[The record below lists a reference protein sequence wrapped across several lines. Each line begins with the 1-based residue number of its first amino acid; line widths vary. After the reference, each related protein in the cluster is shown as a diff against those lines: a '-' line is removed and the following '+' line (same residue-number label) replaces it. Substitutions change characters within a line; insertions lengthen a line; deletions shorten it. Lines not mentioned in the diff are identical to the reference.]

1 MLFLQMKVLIYGQ
14 TYVII
19 RLSKG
24 DGLMNTY
31 KAYKLRIYPTDFQRE
46 LLEKTFGCTRYI
58 YNNFLAERKNK
69 YEESKTRI
77 SVYEQLKELTD
88 LKKEKEWLR
97 EIDSC
102 ALQACVYNL
111 DDAFQKFFK
120 GNGYPRF
127 RVKGVHESFRT
138 NNTLNSYKN
147 KKYESIRIDF
157 KKRIITLPKLKEV
170 KFRGY
175 RKDKKMV
182 GKIKSATISEYA
194 SKYFVSIL
202 VEMPFVKYSLKPT
215 TIVGLDLGIKDFIVT
230 SNGEKLKNE
239 VKINEKRLKGLQKW
253 LSRCKPGSKNR
264 YKVKLKIQRLYLKI
278 RNARKHMI
286 YKLANKIIKE
296 NDIIAIEN
304 LDVKSMYQVHKIAKH
319 LKNIPISEFIRVLKY
334 KSKWLGKK
342 VIEINKYYPS
352 SQSCNRCGFKNEE
365 VKDLSVRKW
374 TCPRC
379 GLIHDRDIN
388 ASINIM
394 FEGLKIYMKESII

>member
-1 MLFLQMKVLIYGQ
+1 
-14 TYVII
+14 
-19 RLSKG
+19 
-24 DGLMNTY
+24 MNTY
-31 KAYKLRIYPTDFQRE
+31 RAYKLRIYPTDSQRE
-46 LLEKTFGCTRYI
+46 LIEKTFGCTRYI

-69 YEESKTRI
+69 YEESKTKVH
-77 SVYEQLKELTD
+77 VYEQLKELTD
-88 LKKEKEWLR
+88 LKREKEWLR

-120 GNGYPRF
+120 GNGYPKF
-127 RVKGVHESFRT
+127 RAKGVHESFRT
-138 NNTLNSYKN
+138 NNTLNTYKD

-157 KKRIITLPKLKEV
+157 NKRIITLPKLKEV

-175 RKDKKMV
+175 RTTKEII
-182 GKIKSATISEYA
+182 GKIKSATISKDTN
-194 SKYFVSIL
+194 KYFVSIL
-202 VEMPFVKYSLKPT
+202 VEVPFVKYSLKPT
-215 TIVGLDLGIKDFIVT
+215 SIVGLDLGIKDFIVT

-264 YKVKLKIQRLYLKI
+264 YKVKLKMQRLYLKI

-286 YKLANKIIKE
+286 YKLANNILKE
-296 NDIIAIEN
+296 NDIVSIET
-304 LDVKSMYQVHKIAKH
+304 LDVKNIYQVHKIAKH

-334 KSKWLGKK
+334 KSNWLGKK
-342 VIEINKYYPS
+342 IIEINKYYPS
-352 SQSCNRCGFKNEE
+352 SQCCNRCDYKNEE

-374 TCPRC
+374 TCPKC
-379 GLIHDRDIN
+379 GMIHDRDIN

-394 FEGLKIYMKESII
+394 FEGLKIYMKECII

>member
-1 MLFLQMKVLIYGQ
+1 
-14 TYVII
+14 
-19 RLSKG
+19 
-24 DGLMNTY
+24 MNTY

-88 LKKEKEWLR
+88 SKKEKEWLR

-138 NNTLNSYKN
+138 NNTLNTYKN
-147 KKYESIRIDF
+147 KKYESIRIDL

-170 KFRGY
+170 KFRGF
-175 RKDKKMV
+175 RTTKEIV
-182 GKIKSATISEYA
+182 GKIKSATISKDA
-194 SKYFVSIL
+194 NKYFVSVL
-202 VEMPFVKYSLKPT
+202 VEVPFIKYSLKPT
-215 TIVGLDLGIKDFIVT
+215 SIVGLDLGIKDFIVT

-253 LSRCKPGSKNR
+253 LSRCKAGSKNR

-296 NDIIAIEN
+296 NAIVVIEN

-319 LKNIPISEFIRVLKY
+319 LKNVPISEFIRILKY
-334 KSKWLGKK
+334 KSNWLGKK

-374 TCPRC
+374 ICSEC

>member
-1 MLFLQMKVLIYGQ
+1 
-14 TYVII
+14 
-19 RLSKG
+19 
-24 DGLMNTY
+24 MNTY
-31 KAYKLRIYPTDFQRE
+31 KAYKLRIYPTDSQRE
-46 LLEKTFGCTRYI
+46 LIEKTFGSTRYI
-58 YNNFLAERKNK
+58 YNNFLAERKSK

-77 SVYEQLKELTD
+77 SVYEQLKKLTN
-88 LKKEKEWLR
+88 LKNEKEWLR

-111 DDAFQKFFK
+111 DDAFKNFFK

-127 RVKGVHESFRT
+127 RIKGVHESFRT
-138 NNTLNSYKN
+138 NNTLNTYKN

-157 KKRIITLPKLKEV
+157 NKRIIILPKLKEV

-175 RKDKKMV
+175 RTTKEII
-182 GKIKSATISEYA
+182 GKIKSATISKDA
-194 SKYFVSIL
+194 NKYFVSVL
-202 VEMPFVKYSLKPT
+202 VEMPFINTSLKPT
-215 TIVGLDLGIKDFIVT
+215 SIVGLDLGIKDFIVT
-230 SNGEKLKNE
+230 SHGEKIKNE

-286 YKLANKIIKE
+286 YKLINNILKE
-296 NDIIAIEN
+296 NDIVSIET
-304 LDVKSMYQVHKIAKH
+304 LDVKSMYQDHKIAKH
-319 LKNIPISEFIRVLKY
+319 LKNLPIREFIRVLKY
-334 KSKWLGKK
+334 KSNWLGKK
-342 VIEINKYYPS
+342 IIEINKYYPS

-365 VKDLSVRKW
+365 VKNLNVRKW
-374 TCPRC
+374 ICPEC

-394 FEGLKIYMKESII
+394 FEGLKIYMKECM

>member
-1 MLFLQMKVLIYGQ
+1 
-14 TYVII
+14 
-19 RLSKG
+19 
-24 DGLMNTY
+24 MNTY
-31 KAYKLRIYPTDFQRE
+31 KAYKLRIYPTDSQRK
-46 LLEKTFGCTRYI
+46 LIEKTFGSTRYI
-58 YNNFLAERKNK
+58 YNNFLAERKSK
-69 YEESKTRI
+69 YEESKTKI

-88 LKKEKEWLR
+88 LRREKEWLR

-127 RVKGVHESFRT
+127 RAKNVHESFRT
-138 NNTLNSYKN
+138 NNTLSTYKN

-175 RKDKKMV
+175 RTTKKIV
-182 GKIKSATISEYA
+182 GKIKSATISKDA
-194 SKYFVSIL
+194 NKYFVSVL
-202 VEMPFVKYSLKPT
+202 VEVPFVKYSLKPT
-215 TIVGLDLGIKDFIVT
+215 SIIGLDLGIKDFIVT
-230 SNGEKLKNE
+230 SNGEKIKNE

-286 YKLANKIIKE
+286 YKLANKILKD
-296 NDIIAIEN
+296 NDIVSIET

-319 LKNIPISEFIRVLKY
+319 LKNLPIREFIRVLKY
-334 KSKWLGKK
+334 KSNWLGKK

-365 VKDLSVRKW
+365 VKNLSIRKW
-374 TCPRC
+374 ICPEC

-394 FEGLKIYMKESII
+394 FEGLKIYMKECM

>member
-1 MLFLQMKVLIYGQ
+1 
-14 TYVII
+14 
-19 RLSKG
+19 
-24 DGLMNTY
+24 MNTY
-31 KAYKLRIYPTDFQRE
+31 KAYKLRIYPTDSQRE
-46 LLEKTFGCTRYI
+46 LIEKTFGSTRYI
-58 YNNFLAERKNK
+58 YNDFLAERKSK
-69 YEESKTRI
+69 YEESKTKI

-88 LKKEKEWLR
+88 LRREKEWLR

-120 GNGYPRF
+120 GNGYSRF
-127 RVKGVHESFRT
+127 RAKNVHESFRT
-138 NNTLNSYKN
+138 NNTLSTYKN

-175 RKDKKMV
+175 RTTKKIV
-182 GKIKSATISEYA
+182 GKIKSATISKDA
-194 SKYFVSIL
+194 NKYFVSVL
-202 VEMPFVKYSLKPT
+202 VEVPFVKYSLKPT
-215 TIVGLDLGIKDFIVT
+215 SIIGLDLGIKDFIVT
-230 SNGEKLKNE
+230 SNGEKIKNE

-286 YKLANKIIKE
+286 YKLANDILKE
-296 NDIIAIEN
+296 NDIISIET

-319 LKNIPISEFIRVLKY
+319 LKNLPIKEFIRVLKY
-334 KSKWLGKK
+334 KSNWLGKK

-365 VKDLSVRKW
+365 VKNLSIRKW
-374 TCPRC
+374 ICPEC

-394 FEGLKIYMKESII
+394 FEGLKIYMKECM

>member
-1 MLFLQMKVLIYGQ
+1 
-14 TYVII
+14 
-19 RLSKG
+19 
-24 DGLMNTY
+24 MNTY
-31 KAYKLRIYPTDFQRE
+31 KAYKLRIYPTNLQRE
-46 LLEKTFGCTRYI
+46 LIEKTFGCTRYI

-69 YEESKTRI
+69 YEESKTKVR
-77 SVYEQLKELTD
+77 VYEQLHELTD
-88 LKKEKEWLR
+88 LKREKEWLR

-102 ALQACVYNL
+102 ALQTCVYNL
-111 DDAFQKFFK
+111 EDAFQGFFHGK
-120 GNGYPRF
+120 GYPKF
-127 RVKGVHESFRT
+127 RTKGVHESFRT
-138 NNTLNSYKN
+138 NNTLSTYKN
-147 KKYESIRIDF
+147 KKYETIRVDF
-157 KKRIITLPKLKEV
+157 NKRIITLPKLKEV

-175 RKDKKMV
+175 RTTKEIV
-182 GKIKSATISEYA
+182 GKIKSATISKDA
-194 SKYFVSIL
+194 NKYFVSIL
-202 VEMPFVKYSLKPT
+202 VEVPFIKYSINPT
-215 TIVGLDLGIKDFIVT
+215 SIVGLDLGIKDFIVT

-239 VKINEKRLKGLQKW
+239 VKVNEKRLKGLQRW

-286 YKLANKIIKE
+286 YKLANNILKE
-296 NDIIAIEN
+296 NDIVSIEN

-319 LKNIPISEFIRVLKY
+319 LKNLPISEFIRVLKY
-334 KSKWLGKK
+334 KSNWLGKK

-352 SQSCNRCGFKNEE
+352 SQCCNRCDYKNEE

-394 FEGLKIYMKESII
+394 FEGLKIYMKNYLI

>member
-1 MLFLQMKVLIYGQ
+1 
-14 TYVII
+14 
-19 RLSKG
+19 
-24 DGLMNTY
+24 MNTY

-77 SVYEQLKELTD
+77 SVYEQLKKLTD
-88 LKKEKEWLR
+88 LKRAKEWLR

-127 RVKGVHESFRT
+127 RAKGVHESFRT
-138 NNTLNSYKN
+138 NNTLNTYKN
-147 KKYESIRIDF
+147 KKYESIRIDL

-170 KFRGY
+170 KFRGF
-175 RKDKKMV
+175 RTTKEIV
-182 GKIKSATISEYA
+182 GKIKSATISKDA
-194 SKYFVSIL
+194 NKYFVSVL
-202 VEMPFVKYSLKPT
+202 VEVPFIKYSLKPT
-215 TIVGLDLGIKDFIVT
+215 SIVGLDLGIKDFIVT

-253 LSRCKPGSKNR
+253 LSRCKAGSKNR

-296 NDIIAIEN
+296 NAIIVIEN

-319 LKNIPISEFIRVLKY
+319 LKNVPISEFIRILKY
-334 KSKWLGKK
+334 KSNWLGKK

-374 TCPRC
+374 ICSEC

>member
-1 MLFLQMKVLIYGQ
+1 
-14 TYVII
+14 
-19 RLSKG
+19 
-24 DGLMNTY
+24 MNTY
-31 KAYKLRIYPTDFQRE
+31 KTYKLRIYPTDSQRE
-46 LLEKTFGCTRYI
+46 LIEKTFGSTRYV
-58 YNNFLAERKNK
+58 YNNFLAERKSK
-69 YEESKTRI
+69 YEESKTKI
-77 SVYEQLKELTD
+77 SVYEQLKELTN
-88 LKKEKEWLR
+88 LKKENEWLR

-111 DDAFQKFFK
+111 DDAFKNFFK

-127 RVKGVHESFRT
+127 RAKGVHESFRT
-138 NNTLNSYKN
+138 NNTLSTYKN

-175 RKDKKMV
+175 RTTKEII
-182 GKIKSATISEYA
+182 GKIKSATISKDA
-194 SKYFVSIL
+194 NKYFVSVL
-202 VEMPFVKYSLKPT
+202 VEVPFVKYSLKQT
-215 TIVGLDLGIKDFIVT
+215 SIIGLDLGIKDFIVT

-239 VKINEKRLKGLQKW
+239 VKLNEKKLKGLQKW

-286 YKLANKIIKE
+286 YKLANKILKE
-296 NDIIAIEN
+296 NDIVSIET

-319 LKNIPISEFIRVLKY
+319 LKNLPIREFVRVLKY
-334 KSKWLGKK
+334 KSNWLGKK

-365 VKDLSVRKW
+365 VKNLSVRKW
-374 TCPRC
+374 KCPGC

-394 FEGLKIYMKESII
+394 FEGLKIYMKECM

>member
-1 MLFLQMKVLIYGQ
+1 
-14 TYVII
+14 
-19 RLSKG
+19 
-24 DGLMNTY
+24 MNTY
-31 KAYKLRIYPTDFQRE
+31 KAYKLRIYPTDSQRE
-46 LLEKTFGCTRYI
+46 LIEKTFGCTRYI

-69 YEESKTRI
+69 YEESKTKVH
-77 SVYEQLKELTD
+77 VYEQLKELTD
-88 LKKEKEWLR
+88 LKREKEWLR

-120 GNGYPRF
+120 GNGYPKF
-127 RVKGVHESFRT
+127 RAKGVHESFRT
-138 NNTLNSYKN
+138 NNTLNTYKD

-157 KKRIITLPKLKEV
+157 NKRIITLPKLKEV

-175 RKDKKMV
+175 RTTKEIV
-182 GKIKSATISEYA
+182 GKIKSATISKDGN
-194 SKYFVSIL
+194 KYFVSIL
-202 VEMPFVKYSLKPT
+202 VEVPFTKYSINPT
-215 TIVGLDLGIKDFIVT
+215 SIVGLDLGIKNFIVT

-286 YKLANKIIKE
+286 YKLANNILKE
-296 NDIIAIEN
+296 NDIVAVES
-304 LDVKSMYQVHKIAKH
+304 LDVKNMYQVHKIAKH

-334 KSKWLGKK
+334 KSNWLGKK

-352 SQSCNRCGFKNEE
+352 SQCCNRCDYKNEE

-374 TCPRC
+374 TCPKC
-379 GLIHDRDIN
+379 GMIHDRDIN

-394 FEGLKIYMKESII
+394 FEGLKIYMKSYLI

>member
-1 MLFLQMKVLIYGQ
+1 
-14 TYVII
+14 
-19 RLSKG
+19 
-24 DGLMNTY
+24 MNTY
-31 KAYKLRIYPTDFQRE
+31 KAYKLKIYPTDSQRK
-46 LLEKTFGCTRYI
+46 LIEKTFGSTRYI
-58 YNNFLAERKNK
+58 YNNFLTERKSK
-69 YEESKTRI
+69 YEESKTKI

-88 LKKEKEWLR
+88 LKREKEWLR

-127 RVKGVHESFRT
+127 RAKGVHESFKT
-138 NNTLNSYKN
+138 NNTLNTYKN

-175 RKDKKMV
+175 RTTKEIV
-182 GKIKSATISEYA
+182 GKIKSATISKDA
-194 SKYFVSIL
+194 NKYFVSVL
-202 VEMPFVKYSLKPT
+202 VEVPFINTSLKPT
-215 TIVGLDLGIKDFIVT
+215 SIVGLDLGIKDFIVT
-230 SNGEKLKNE
+230 SNGEKIKNE
-239 VKINEKRLKGLQKW
+239 VKIKEKRLKGLQKW

-286 YKLANKIIKE
+286 YKLANKILKE
-296 NDIIAIEN
+296 NDIVSIET

-319 LKNIPISEFIRVLKY
+319 LKNLPIREFIRVLKY
-334 KSKWLGKK
+334 KSNWLGKK
-342 VIEINKYYPS
+342 IIEINKYYPS

-365 VKDLSVRKW
+365 VKNLSVRKW
-374 TCPRC
+374 TCPEC

-388 ASINIM
+388 ASVNIM
-394 FEGLKIYMKESII
+394 FEGLKIYMKDCII

>member
-1 MLFLQMKVLIYGQ
+1 
-14 TYVII
+14 
-19 RLSKG
+19 
-24 DGLMNTY
+24 MNTY
-31 KAYKLRIYPTDFQRE
+31 KAYKLRIYPTNLQRE
-46 LLEKTFGCTRYI
+46 LIEKTFGCTRYI

-69 YEESKTRI
+69 YEESKI
-77 SVYEQLKELTD
+77 KINVYEQLKELTD
-88 LKKEKEWLR
+88 LKREKEWLR

-120 GNGYPRF
+120 GNGYPKF
-127 RVKGVHESFRT
+127 RAKGVHESFRT
-138 NNTLNSYKN
+138 NNTPNTYKD

-157 KKRIITLPKLKEV
+157 NKRIITLPKLKEV

-175 RKDKKMV
+175 RTTKEIV
-182 GKIKSATISEYA
+182 GKIKSATISKDA
-194 SKYFVSIL
+194 NKYFVSVL
-202 VEMPFVKYSLKPT
+202 VEVPFVKYSLNPT
-215 TIVGLDLGIKDFIVT
+215 SIVGLDLGIKDFIVT

-286 YKLANKIIKE
+286 YKLANNILKE
-296 NDIIAIEN
+296 NDIVAVES

-319 LKNIPISEFIRVLKY
+319 LNQVPISEFIRVLKY
-334 KSKWLGKK
+334 KSNWLGKK

-352 SQSCNRCGFKNEE
+352 SQCCNRCDYKNEE

-394 FEGLKIYMKESII
+394 FEGLKIYMKNYLI

>member
-1 MLFLQMKVLIYGQ
+1 
-14 TYVII
+14 
-19 RLSKG
+19 
-24 DGLMNTY
+24 MNTY
-31 KAYKLRIYPTDFQRE
+31 KAYKLRIYPTDSQRE
-46 LLEKTFGCTRYI
+46 LIEKTFGCTRYI

-69 YEESKTRI
+69 YEESKTKVH
-77 SVYEQLKELTD
+77 VYEQLKELTD
-88 LKKEKEWLR
+88 LKREKEWLR

-120 GNGYPRF
+120 GNGYPKF
-127 RVKGVHESFRT
+127 RAKGVHESFRT
-138 NNTLNSYKN
+138 NNTLNTYKD

-157 KKRIITLPKLKEV
+157 NKRIITLPKLKEV

-175 RKDKKMV
+175 RTTKEII
-182 GKIKSATISEYA
+182 GKIKSATISKDTN
-194 SKYFVSIL
+194 KYFVSVL
-202 VEMPFVKYSLKPT
+202 VEMPFIKYSISPT
-215 TIVGLDLGIKDFIVT
+215 SIVGLDLGIKNFIVT

-286 YKLANKIIKE
+286 YKLANNILKE
-296 NDIIAIEN
+296 NDIVAVES

-319 LKNIPISEFIRVLKY
+319 LKNLPIRELIRVLKY
-334 KSKWLGKK
+334 KSNWLGKK

-352 SQSCNRCGFKNEE
+352 SQCCNRCDYKNED
-365 VKDLSVRKW
+365 VKDLSIRKW
-374 TCPRC
+374 TCPEC

-394 FEGLKIYMKESII
+394 FEGLKIYMKSYLI

>member
-1 MLFLQMKVLIYGQ
+1 
-14 TYVII
+14 
-19 RLSKG
+19 
-24 DGLMNTY
+24 MNTY
-31 KAYKLRIYPTDFQRE
+31 KAYKLRIYPTDSQRE
-46 LLEKTFGCTRYI
+46 LIEKTFGCTRYI

-69 YEESKTRI
+69 YEESKTKVH
-77 SVYEQLKELTD
+77 VYEQLHELTD
-88 LKKEKEWLR
+88 LKREKEWLR

-111 DDAFQKFFK
+111 DDAFQKFFR
-120 GNGYPRF
+120 GNGYPKF
-127 RVKGVHESFRT
+127 RSKGVHDSFRT
-138 NNTLNSYKN
+138 NNTLNTYKN
-147 KKYESIRIDF
+147 KKYETIRVDF
-157 KKRIITLPKLKEV
+157 NKRVITLPKLKEV

-175 RKDKKMV
+175 RTTKEIV
-182 GKIKSATISEYA
+182 GKIKSATISKDA
-194 SKYFVSIL
+194 IKYFVSIL
-202 VEMPFVKYSLKPT
+202 VEVPFVKYSLNPT
-215 TIVGLDLGIKDFIVT
+215 SIVGLDLGIKDFIVT

-286 YKLANKIIKE
+286 YKLANNILKG
-296 NDIIAIEN
+296 NDIVSIEN

-319 LKNIPISEFIRVLKY
+319 LNQVPISEFIRVLKY
-334 KSKWLGKK
+334 KSNWLGKK

-352 SQSCNRCGFKNEE
+352 SQCCNRCDYKNEE

-374 TCPRC
+374 TCPEC

-394 FEGLKIYMKESII
+394 FEGLKIYMKNYLI

>member
-296 NDIIAIEN
+296 NAIVVIEN

-319 LKNIPISEFIRVLKY
+319 LKNVPISEFIRILKY
-334 KSKWLGKK
+334 KSNWLGKK

-374 TCPRC
+374 ICPEC

>member
-1 MLFLQMKVLIYGQ
+1 
-14 TYVII
+14 
-19 RLSKG
+19 
-24 DGLMNTY
+24 MNTY
-31 KAYKLRIYPTDFQRE
+31 KAYKLRIYPTDLQRE
-46 LLEKTFGCTRYI
+46 LIEKTFGSTRYI
-58 YNNFLAERKNK
+58 YNNFLVERKNK
-69 YEESKTRI
+69 YEESKIRI

-102 ALQACVYNL
+102 ALQVCVYNL

-127 RVKGVHESFRT
+127 RAKGVHESFRT
-138 NNTLNSYKN
+138 NNTLNTYKN
-147 KKYESIRIDF
+147 KKYESIRIDL

-170 KFRGY
+170 KFRGF
-175 RKDKKMV
+175 RTTKEIV
-182 GKIKSATISEYA
+182 GKIKSATISKDA
-194 SKYFVSIL
+194 NKYFVSVL
-202 VEMPFVKYSLKPT
+202 VEVPFIKYSLKPT
-215 TIVGLDLGIKDFIVT
+215 SIVGLDLGIKDFIVT

-253 LSRCKPGSKNR
+253 LSRCKAGSKNR

-296 NDIIAIEN
+296 NAIVVIEN

-319 LKNIPISEFIRVLKY
+319 LKNVPISEFIRILKY
-334 KSKWLGKK
+334 KSNWLGKK

-365 VKDLSVRKW
+365 VKNLSVRKW

-379 GLIHDRDIN
+379 GIIHDRDIN

>member
-1 MLFLQMKVLIYGQ
+1 
-14 TYVII
+14 
-19 RLSKG
+19 
-24 DGLMNTY
+24 MNTY
-31 KAYKLRIYPTDFQRE
+31 KAYKLRIYPTDTQRE
-46 LLEKTFGCTRYI
+46 LIEKTFGSTRYI
-58 YNNFLAERKNK
+58 YNNFLTERKSK
-69 YEESKTRI
+69 YEESRTKI

-88 LKKEKEWLR
+88 LKKEKEWLK

-127 RVKGVHESFRT
+127 RAKGVHESFRT
-138 NNTLNSYKN
+138 NNTLNTYKN

-175 RKDKKMV
+175 RTTKEII
-182 GKIKSATISEYA
+182 GKIKSATISKDA
-194 SKYFVSIL
+194 NKYFVSIL
-202 VEMPFVKYSLKPT
+202 VEVPFINTSLKPT
-215 TIVGLDLGIKDFIVT
+215 SIVGLDLGIKDFIVT
-230 SNGEKLKNE
+230 SHGEKLKNE
-239 VKINEKRLKGLQKW
+239 VRINEKRLKGLQKW

-286 YKLANKIIKE
+286 YKLANKILKE
-296 NDIIAIEN
+296 NDIVAVET

-319 LKNIPISEFIRVLKY
+319 LKNLPISEFIRVLKY
-334 KSKWLGKK
+334 KSNWLGKK

-365 VKDLSVRKW
+365 VKNLSVRKW
-374 TCPRC
+374 ICPEC

-394 FEGLKIYMKESII
+394 FEGLKIYMKECII

>member
-1 MLFLQMKVLIYGQ
+1 
-14 TYVII
+14 
-19 RLSKG
+19 
-24 DGLMNTY
+24 MNTY

-77 SVYEQLKELTD
+77 SVYEQLKKLTD
-88 LKKEKEWLR
+88 LKRAKEWLR

-127 RVKGVHESFRT
+127 RAKGVHESFRT
-138 NNTLNSYKN
+138 NNTLNTYKN
-147 KKYESIRIDF
+147 KKYESIRIDL

-170 KFRGY
+170 KFRGF
-175 RKDKKMV
+175 RTTKEIV
-182 GKIKSATISEYA
+182 GKIKSATISKDA
-194 SKYFVSIL
+194 NKYFVSVL
-202 VEMPFVKYSLKPT
+202 VEVPFIKYSLKPT
-215 TIVGLDLGIKDFIVT
+215 SIVGLDLGIKDFIVT

-253 LSRCKPGSKNR
+253 LSRCKAGSKNR

-296 NDIIAIEN
+296 NAIVVIEN

-319 LKNIPISEFIRVLKY
+319 LKNIPISEFIRILKY
-334 KSKWLGKK
+334 KSNWLGKK

-374 TCPRC
+374 ICPEC

>member
-1 MLFLQMKVLIYGQ
+1 
-14 TYVII
+14 
-19 RLSKG
+19 
-24 DGLMNTY
+24 MNTY
-31 KAYKLRIYPTDFQRE
+31 KAYKLRIYPTDSQRE
-46 LLEKTFGCTRYI
+46 LIEKTFGCTRYI

-69 YEESKTRI
+69 YEESKTKVH
-77 SVYEQLKELTD
+77 VYEQLKELTD
-88 LKKEKEWLR
+88 LKREKEWLR

-120 GNGYPRF
+120 GNGYPKF
-127 RVKGVHESFRT
+127 RAKGVYDNFRT
-138 NNTLNSYKN
+138 NNTLNTYKD

-157 KKRIITLPKLKEV
+157 NKRIITLPKLKEV

-175 RKDKKMV
+175 RTTKEIV
-182 GKIKSATISEYA
+182 GKIKSATISKDGN
-194 SKYFVSIL
+194 KYFVSIL
-202 VEMPFVKYSLKPT
+202 VEVPFTKYSINPT
-215 TIVGLDLGIKDFIVT
+215 SIVGLDLGIKNFIVT

-286 YKLANKIIKE
+286 YKLANNILKE
-296 NDIIAIEN
+296 NDIVAVES
-304 LDVKSMYQVHKIAKH
+304 LDVKNMYLVHKIAKH

-334 KSKWLGKK
+334 KSNWLGKK

-352 SQSCNRCGFKNEE
+352 SQCCNRCDYKNEE

-374 TCPRC
+374 TCPKC
-379 GLIHDRDIN
+379 GMIHDRDIN

-394 FEGLKIYMKESII
+394 FEGLKIYMKECII

>member
-1 MLFLQMKVLIYGQ
+1 
-14 TYVII
+14 
-19 RLSKG
+19 
-24 DGLMNTY
+24 MNTY
-31 KAYKLRIYPTDFQRE
+31 KAYKLRIYPTDSQRE
-46 LLEKTFGCTRYI
+46 LIEKTFGSTRYI
-58 YNNFLAERKNK
+58 YNDFLAERKSK
-69 YEESKTRI
+69 YEESKTKI

-111 DDAFQKFFK
+111 DDAFQRFFK

-138 NNTLNSYKN
+138 NNTLNTYKN

-157 KKRIITLPKLKEV
+157 NKRIITLPKLKEV

-175 RKDKKMV
+175 RTTKEII
-182 GKIKSATISEYA
+182 GKIKSATISKDA
-194 SKYFVSIL
+194 NKYFVSVL
-202 VEMPFVKYSLKPT
+202 VEVPFINITLKPT
-215 TIVGLDLGIKDFIVT
+215 SIVGLDLGIKDFIVT
-230 SNGEKLKNE
+230 SNGEKIKNE
-239 VKINEKRLKGLQKW
+239 VKINEKRLKGLQRW

-286 YKLANKIIKE
+286 YKLANKILKE
-296 NDIIAIEN
+296 NDIVSIET

-319 LKNIPISEFIRVLKY
+319 LKNLPIREFIRVLKY
-334 KSKWLGKK
+334 KSNWLGKK

-365 VKDLSVRKW
+365 VKNLSVRKW
-374 TCPRC
+374 TCPEC

-388 ASINIM
+388 ASVNIM
-394 FEGLKIYMKESII
+394 FEGLKIYMKDCII

>member
-1 MLFLQMKVLIYGQ
+1 
-14 TYVII
+14 
-19 RLSKG
+19 
-24 DGLMNTY
+24 MNTY
-31 KAYKLRIYPTDFQRE
+31 KAYKLRIYPTDSQRE
-46 LLEKTFGCTRYI
+46 LIEKTFGCTRYI

-69 YEESKTRI
+69 YEESKTKVH
-77 SVYEQLKELTD
+77 VYEQLKELTD
-88 LKKEKEWLR
+88 LKREKEWLR

-111 DDAFQKFFK
+111 DDAFQKFFR
-120 GNGYPRF
+120 GNGYPKF
-127 RVKGVHESFRT
+127 RAKGVHESFRT
-138 NNTLNSYKN
+138 NNTLNTYKD

-157 KKRIITLPKLKEV
+157 NKRIITLPKLKEV

-175 RKDKKMV
+175 RTTKEIV
-182 GKIKSATISEYA
+182 GKIKSATISKDGN
-194 SKYFVSIL
+194 KYFVSIL
-202 VEMPFVKYSLKPT
+202 VEVPFTKYSINPT
-215 TIVGLDLGIKDFIVT
+215 SIVGLDLGIKDFIVT

-286 YKLANKIIKE
+286 YKLANNILKE
-296 NDIIAIEN
+296 NDIVAVET
-304 LDVKSMYQVHKIAKH
+304 LDIKSMYQVHKIAKH
-319 LKNIPISEFIRVLKY
+319 LKNLPISEFIRVLKY
-334 KSKWLGKK
+334 KSNWLGKK
-342 VIEINKYYPS
+342 IIEINKYYPS
-352 SQSCNRCGFKNEE
+352 SQCCNRCDYKNEE

-374 TCPRC
+374 TCPEC

-394 FEGLKIYMKESII
+394 FEGLKIYMKNYLI

>member
-1 MLFLQMKVLIYGQ
+1 
-14 TYVII
+14 
-19 RLSKG
+19 
-24 DGLMNTY
+24 MNTY
-31 KAYKLRIYPTDFQRE
+31 KAYKLRIYPTDSQRE
-46 LLEKTFGCTRYI
+46 LIEKTFGCTRYI

-69 YEESKTRI
+69 YEESKTKVH
-77 SVYEQLKELTD
+77 VYEQLKELTD
-88 LKKEKEWLR
+88 LKREKEWLR

-127 RVKGVHESFRT
+127 RAKGVHESFRT
-138 NNTLNSYKN
+138 NNTLSTYKN
-147 KKYESIRIDF
+147 KKYETIRVDF
-157 KKRIITLPKLKEV
+157 NKRIITLPKLKEV

-175 RKDKKMV
+175 RTTKEIV
-182 GKIKSATISEYA
+182 GKIKSATISKDA
-194 SKYFVSIL
+194 NKYFVSIL
-202 VEMPFVKYSLKPT
+202 VEVPFIKYSINPT
-215 TIVGLDLGIKDFIVT
+215 SIVGLDLGIKDFIVT

-286 YKLANKIIKE
+286 YKLANNILKE
-296 NDIIAIEN
+296 NDIVSIET
-304 LDVKSMYQVHKIAKH
+304 LDVKNMYQVHKIAKH

-334 KSKWLGKK
+334 KSNWLGKK

-352 SQSCNRCGFKNEE
+352 SQCCNRCDYKNEE

-374 TCPRC
+374 ACPKC
-379 GLIHDRDIN
+379 GMIHDRDIN
-388 ASINIM
+388 ASINVM
-394 FEGLKIYMKESII
+394 FEGLKIYMKSYLI

>member
-1 MLFLQMKVLIYGQ
+1 
-14 TYVII
+14 
-19 RLSKG
+19 
-24 DGLMNTY
+24 MNTY
-31 KAYKLRIYPTDFQRE
+31 KAYKLRIYPTDSQRE
-46 LLEKTFGCTRYI
+46 LIEKTFGCTRYI

-69 YEESKTRI
+69 YEESKTKVH
-77 SVYEQLKELTD
+77 VYEQLKELTD
-88 LKKEKEWLR
+88 LKREKEWLR

-120 GNGYPRF
+120 GNGYPKF
-127 RVKGVHESFRT
+127 RAKGVHESFRT
-138 NNTLNSYKN
+138 NNTLNTYKD

-157 KKRIITLPKLKEV
+157 NKRVITLPKLKEV

-175 RKDKKMV
+175 RTTKEIV
-182 GKIKSATISEYA
+182 GKIKSATISKDA
-194 SKYFVSIL
+194 IKYFVSIL
-202 VEMPFVKYSLKPT
+202 VEVPFTKYSINPT
-215 TIVGLDLGIKDFIVT
+215 SIVGLDLGIKNFIVT

-286 YKLANKIIKE
+286 YKLANNILKE
-296 NDIIAIEN
+296 NDIVAVES
-304 LDVKSMYQVHKIAKH
+304 LDVKNMYLVHKIAKH

-334 KSKWLGKK
+334 KSNWLGKK

-352 SQSCNRCGFKNEE
+352 SQCCNRCDYKNEE

-374 TCPRC
+374 TCPEC

-394 FEGLKIYMKESII
+394 FEGLKIYMKSYLI